1 MPPVSKKQQKFM
13 RAVANNPQFA
23 KAAGVSSSVGREFSG
38 PVAKKAAVPAKSW
51 TRRVAGVA
59 WPKP

>member
-1 MPPVSKKQQKFM
+1 MPPVSKKQQRFM

-38 PVAKKAAVPAKSW
+38 PVAKKAAVPAKGK
-51 TRRVAGVA
+51 R
-59 WPKP
+59 K